1 MASKLT
7 PTIKNATVIPVS
19 ASQLIS
25 NNAPTDHNYFNRSSA
40 IKTINNVITIPAS
53 SLTSVAGQPILVN
66 SSQTASKSSP
76 LIISSSNIKTVGNNR
91 IITITANPSSVRQ
104 NIVIKSPPPAKPDAG
119 ERQPAAEKC
128 KPPPSKKAK
137 VVEDEDGL
145 KCAEALFNLANGTV
159 KLAKSN
165 SAAEK
170 KTADARAEKK
180 DQPAAGGGKSKT
192 ATIQSVST
200 SSSTITRS
208 TAKKLKAS
216 I

>member
-1 MASKLT
+1 MAGKLT

-19 ASQLIS
+19 ASQLVG
-25 NNAPTDHNYFNRSSA
+25 NAPTDHNYFNRSST

-53 SLTSVAGQPILVN
+53 SLASVSGQPILVN
-66 SSQTASKSSP
+66 SSQTAGKSN
-76 LIISSSNIKTVGNNR
+76 LIISGNNIKTVGNNR

-104 NIVIKSPPPAKPDAG
+104 NIVIKSPTKTDAA
-119 ERQPAAEKC
+119 ERQLAEKS
-128 KPPPSKKAK
+128 KPPPSKKQK

-165 SAAEK
+165 SVEK
-170 KTADARAEKK
+170 KTTDSRPEKK
-180 DQPAAGGGKSKT
+180 DQPAGKGKT
-192 ATIQSVST
+192 AVAVQSVST
-200 SSSTITRS
+200 ASSTITRS

-216 I
+216 V